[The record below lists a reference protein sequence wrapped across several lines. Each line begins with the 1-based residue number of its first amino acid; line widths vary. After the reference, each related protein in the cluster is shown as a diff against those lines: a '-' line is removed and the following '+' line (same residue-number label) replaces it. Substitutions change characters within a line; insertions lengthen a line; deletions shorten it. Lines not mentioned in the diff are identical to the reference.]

1 MNKDF
6 VRHFLAGFFSVFKIS
21 KTTIRKK
28 PETDLL
34 EYFIKIEK
42 DINSTFQEI
51 KKEYERE

>member
-28 PETDLL
+28 PEADLL

>member
-6 VRHFLAGFFSVFKIS
+6 IRHFLTGFFSIFKIS

-42 DINSTFQEI
+42 DINLTFQEI